1 MQQILADVCLGVGE
15 LVGRWVDNGG
25 VGWHGEV
32 SVQAAGWGAD
42 EWDSGQR
49 AGCGLVGVLEGRW
62 KACAVGVGNGRVWGG
77 ESELV
82 RQWADGVWVEE
93 GSCRH

>member
-77 ESELV
+77 RVS
-82 RQWADGVWVEE
+82 W
-93 GSCRH
+93 